1 MAVAIGAAGAA
12 GAGAIA
18 QEVVEEATSV
28 MGHIINILR
37 QALLFIYDQVKT
49 ILRYMAERPL
59 AFSLA
64 CVNLAIIFGP

>member
-1 MAVAIGAAGAA
+1 MAAAIGAAGAA

-49 ILRYMAERPL
+49 IIRYMAEHPL